1 MEFEPSWEHSL
12 LLDSLMQESNVA
24 LSSDWFS
31 KRVPLTREREWQS
44 DELSCYDEKEN
55 RNHTDSVVPYCRLWL
70 LRLPMIQPPGGIS
83 RQKTLL
89 VYSSR
94 AQRTWGTT
102 VSLCLLVEL
111 WFPEPHIDDSR
122 ALSPVLRPPS
132 PCSAL
137 HPSTFPG
144 ASVPSTSSLAT
155 QEPYWACYHVST
167 LSVDLRG
174 PRRQWFVRAE
184 ERRGSIAKYTDKL
197 EGVQYLSHTQLEV
210 SHTVCHTY
218 NNKIIIQIY
227 VFYRNSQSR
236 FKNTNKKTI

>member
-111 WFPEPHIDDSR
+111 WFPEPLIDDSR
-122 ALSPVLRPPS
+122 ALSPLLSSPSLPPS
-132 PCSAL
+132 VP
-137 HPSTFPG
+137 PSTFPW
-144 ASVPSTSSLAT
+144 ARVPFSSFLAT
-155 QEPYWACYHVST
+155 QEPHWACYNLSM
-167 LSVDLRG
+167 LSVDLRW
-174 PRRQWFVRAE
+174 P
-184 ERRGSIAKYTDKL
+184 
-197 EGVQYLSHTQLEV
+197 
-210 SHTVCHTY
+210 
-218 NNKIIIQIY
+218 
-227 VFYRNSQSR
+227 
-236 FKNTNKKTI
+236 